1 MKKICCLL
9 VLLNSLF
16 CAAQTNKLI
25 DSIEKATTGQTDT
38 TLVKTYN
45 ELTWQYRSV
54 NRDRAIEYGNK
65 ALELGLKLNFDK
77 GVAQAYNDMGIIYY
91 DQENYEK
98 ALEFYNK
105 AFDIRKKQADAKG
118 MAALYN
124 KIGILYQ
131 KRGNFDK
138 ALENQQKAL
147 TLYEQIQ
154 NNIGISYSL
163 NNIGIIHQN
172 MGNYDDALKYQ
183 EKSIAIKEK
192 LGDKYGLAGSFVN
205 AGNIWLIKKDYA
217 KTEEYYSKAE
227 QITRTMQDKEY
238 LSNVLNNYG
247 SYFLK
252 TNQLAKALQYVK
264 ESFSLRQA
272 QQDNKGMISCMAN
285 LGDIYTRQN
294 HYDSAE
300 TILKKAVLM
309 ADSSA
314 ASKPELPKLYKQFA
328 SLYEA
333 KGDLEKALLM
343 QRKYSELNDSLYTDD
358 LRANFAELQTKYET
372 TKKEQTIQQQQFEL
386 TKKNFWIA
394 AITGLLL
401 LGALL
406 VFSLYKRYKL
416 KQEKKL
422 QAAIIRQ
429 QDLATKAII
438 EAEENERSR
447 IASDLH
453 DGVGQM
459 MSAAKMNLSGFESRL
474 HFENEKEKA
483 AFDNIIALVDESCRE
498 VRSVSHNMMPN
509 ALLKNGLSNAVKE
522 FISKIDHSVLKVNLY
537 TEGLNERL
545 DSDIETV
552 LYRVIQECVNNVIK
566 HSGANT
572 LDISLIKDADG
583 IAATIDDNGKGFDTG
598 KKEKFEGIGLKNILT
613 RIQYLKGT
621 VDFDSSPGKGTLVAI
636 HVPVQ

>member
-1 MKKICCLL
+1 MKKLCCLL
-9 VLLNSLF
+9 FLSTGFF
-16 CAAQTNKLI
+16 CHAQNTRII
-25 DSIEKATTGQTDT
+25 DSFERIAAEQKDTD
-38 TLVKTYN
+38 LIKTYN
-45 ELTWQYRSV
+45 ELTWQYRNV
-54 NRDRAIEYGNK
+54 NRDKAIEYGNK
-65 ALELGLKLNFDK
+65 ALELGLKSGFDK

-91 DQENYEK
+91 DQENYDR
-98 ALEFYNK
+98 ALDFYNK
-105 AFDIRKKQADAKG
+105 AFEIRKRQNDVKG
-118 MAALYN
+118 MGALYN

-147 TLYEQIQ
+147 TLYEQI
-154 NNIGISYSL
+154 NNDFGISYSL

-172 MGNYDDALKYQ
+172 MGNYDEALKYQ
-183 EKSIAIKEK
+183 ERSIVIKEK
-192 LGDKYGLAGSFVN
+192 LGDMAGMAGSFVN
-205 AGNIWLIKKDYA
+205 AGNIWLIKKDYK
-217 KTEEYYSKAE
+217 KTEEYYGKAE
-227 QITRTMQDKEY
+227 QITRKMNDREY

-252 TNQLAKALQYVK
+252 TNQLEKALQYVK
-264 ESFSLRQA
+264 ESFSIRQSL
-272 QQDNKGMISCMAN
+272 QDNKGMVSCMAN
-285 LGDIYTRQN
+285 MGEIFTRRQQ
-294 HYDSAE
+294 YDSAE
-300 TILKKAVLM
+300 SILKKAVSI

-314 ASKPELPKLYKQFA
+314 ASKPELPKLYKQFS

-333 KGDLEKALLM
+333 KGDLPKALLM

-358 LRANFAELQTKYET
+358 LRENFATLQTKFET
-372 TKKEQTIQQQQFEL
+372 TKKEQVIQQQQFEL
-386 TKKNFWIA
+386 TKKNFWI
-394 AITGLLL
+394 ITIAGLLL

-406 VFSLYKRYKL
+406 AFSFYKRSQL

-422 QAAIIRQ
+422 QAEIMRQ
-429 QDLATKAII
+429 QDLATRAII
-438 EAEENERSR
+438 EAEENERKR
-447 IASDLH
+447 IAGDLH

-483 AFDNIIALVDESCRE
+483 AFDNIIALVDESCKE
-498 VRSVSHNMMPN
+498 VRNVSHNMMPN

-522 FISKIDHSVLKVNLY
+522 FISKLDHSILKVNLY

-566 HSGANT
+566 HSGADAI
-572 LDISLIKDADG
+572 DISLIKDADG
-583 IAATIDDNGKGFDTG
+583 IAATIDDNGKGFDAS
-598 KKEKFEGIGLKNILT
+598 KKEKFEGMGLKNILT

-636 HVPVQ
+636 HVPV